1 MQFQWELVGGLM
13 GKILLVNDLVSQHLD
28 LNFIIHSCAESN
40 LNGVYHNEPK
50 SNHSMNFSGIF
61 WEHWLG
67 DYSLK
72 ATKMMVRPKDSF
84 NSFINDEDLIEFN
97 KSVPLE
103 DP

>member
-1 MQFQWELVGGLM
+1 MQFQWELGGGLM
-13 GKILLVNDLVSQHLD
+13 GKIGIIYSNSIESY
-28 LNFIIHSCAESN
+28 LNFTIHSCAESN

-72 ATKMMVRPKDSF
+72 AAKMMIRPKDSF
-84 NSFINDEDLIEFN
+84 NSFNDEDLIEID
-97 KSVPLE
+97 KTIPLE